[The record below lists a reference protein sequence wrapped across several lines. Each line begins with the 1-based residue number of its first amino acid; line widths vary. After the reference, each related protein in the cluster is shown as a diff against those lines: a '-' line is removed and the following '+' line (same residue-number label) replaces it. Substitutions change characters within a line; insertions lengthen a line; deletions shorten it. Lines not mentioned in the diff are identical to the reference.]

1 MSFSFFLS
9 VFSNMQNLWNPDLSE
24 LSLQIANLNP
34 SKIIVLVDEN
44 THEQCLPHL
53 IISIPELDGAE
64 ILEVPAGEESK
75 TLEIAAELWMG
86 LNDLEADRS
95 SLLVNL
101 GGGMI
106 TDLGGFVASTFRRGM
121 NFIHIPTTLL
131 AMVDAAIGGKTGVN
145 LGPYKNH
152 IGTFQNPV
160 ATIVSPVWLETLS
173 QRQLLAG
180 FAEVLKHA
188 LIADEEYWQSCS
200 TVSEMTYQSL
210 APLLERSI
218 EIKEKVIINDP
229 FEKGERKALNFG
241 HTIGH
246 ALESLSLKTSQPLLH
261 GEAIGLGL
269 IYETMISTQRGLLS
283 EHESE
288 RILATLKM
296 WYAHIDHERDCEKWW
311 PLMLKDKKNRG
322 QEVNCTLL
330 QGIGKPFINQQLNK
344 AELTSLLIE

>member
-1 MSFSFFLS
+1 
-9 VFSNMQNLWNPDLSE
+9 MQNLWNPDLSE
-24 LSLQIANLNP
+24 LSHQIANLNP

-53 IISIPELDGAE
+53 IITIPELDGAE
-64 ILEVPAGEESK
+64 ILEVPAGEDSK
-75 TLEIAAELWMG
+75 SLEIATELWMG

-95 SLLVNL
+95 SLLINL

-121 NFIHIPTTLL
+121 PFIHIPTTLL

-200 TVSEMTYQSL
+200 AVSEMSHQGLT
-210 APLLERSI
+210 PLLEHSI
-218 EIKEKVIINDP
+218 KIKEKVINIDP
-229 FEKGERKALNFG
+229 LEKGERKALNFG

-246 ALESLSLKTSQPLLH
+246 ALESLSLHSSQPLLH

-269 IYETMISTQRGLLS
+269 IYETMISTKRGLLS

-296 WYAHIDHERDCEKWW
+296 WYAHIDHETDYEKWW

-330 QGIGKPFINQQLNK
+330 QGIGKPLINQPLNK
-344 AELTSLLIE
+344 SEIANLLIE